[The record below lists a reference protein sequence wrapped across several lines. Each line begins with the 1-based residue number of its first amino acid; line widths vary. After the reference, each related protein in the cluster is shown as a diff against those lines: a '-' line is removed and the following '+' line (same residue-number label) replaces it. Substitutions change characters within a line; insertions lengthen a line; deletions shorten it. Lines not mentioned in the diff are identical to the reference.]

1 MPPHERG
8 LGGSRDKIVFLG
20 CEMGMGEC
28 EGGGKMNRMLGG
40 LCLAAA
46 AAIWGGM
53 YVVSK
58 YVLDY
63 IPPMTLVVLRFVVA
77 AVVLGV
83 VVRMT
88 GGGSIART
96 DWWKLARYGLV
107 GYTISI
113 SAQFIGTKLSS
124 AHMGAV
130 ITSASPAFIALFAW
144 WMLRE
149 RLNGAKIA
157 SLVIATVGVMVIIG
171 NDHGSESGTLA
182 GNLFLVVAAVSWALY
197 SVMGKGLTERYAALT
212 VTFWAAL
219 CGVVFTLPIAGWEV
233 ATQGVT
239 WPEQPLVWWGVLY
252 LGVIS
257 TALAFFLW
265 TKGFQLM
272 DAGTAGLFFFVQPI
286 CGSFLGWLLLD
297 EQLTPSFLIGSV
309 LIIGSV
315 ALSMRGE
322 RVTEV
327 EGAESSTS

>member
-1 MPPHERG
+1 
-8 LGGSRDKIVFLG
+8 
-20 CEMGMGEC
+20 
-28 EGGGKMNRMLGG
+28 MNRLLGG
-40 LCLAAA
+40 LYLAIA

-58 YVLDY
+58 YVLDF
-63 IPPMTLVVLRFVVA
+63 IPPMTLVVLRFAVA
-77 AVVLGV
+77 AVALGV
-83 VVRMT
+83 VIRLT
-88 GGGSIART
+88 GGGSIARG
-96 DWWKLARYGLV
+96 DWGKIARYGVV

-149 RLNGAKIA
+149 RLNVAKIF
-157 SLVIATVGVMVIIG
+157 SLVIATLGVMVIIG
-171 NDHGSESGTLA
+171 NDQDGGTGSLA
-182 GNLFLVVAAVSWALY
+182 GNLFLVLAAVSWALY
-197 SVMGKGLTERYAALT
+197 SVMGKGLTERYPALA
-212 VTFWAAL
+212 VTFWASL
-219 CGVVFTLPIAGWEV
+219 CGVVFTLPVAGWELMTTEV
-233 ATQGVT
+233 V
-239 WPEQPLVWWGVLY
+239 WPDEPLVWWGVLY

-286 CGSFLGWLLLD
+286 CGAFLGWLILG
-297 EQLTPSFLIGSV
+297 EQLSLSFLIGSG

-315 ALSMRGE
+315 ALSMRGDKGTT
-322 RVTEV
+322 RTTEK
-327 EGAESSTS
+327 STALLVRKYLQKKRPRIR